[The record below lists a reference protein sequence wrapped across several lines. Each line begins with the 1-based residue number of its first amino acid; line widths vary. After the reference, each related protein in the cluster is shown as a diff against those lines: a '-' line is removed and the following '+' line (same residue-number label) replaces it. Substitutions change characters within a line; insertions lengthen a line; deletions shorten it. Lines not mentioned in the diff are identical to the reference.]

1 MRLINLKF
9 LSNFFLVSL
18 KTIPNFIKLI
28 KDSIANKTENNKN
41 IEEIIKKAFK
51 NYKQEKHIK
60 IYHSFEECENIIK
73 QNLISENNFIIVDE
87 YFFQYMNLNIN
98 DKNKKQV
105 VINIDKNK
113 SLYSITFP
121 IDNKNLNFIE
131 LNPGIYQLKENTL
144 NTKESFEN
152 KHNSSLLNIVKS
164 K

>member
-1 MRLINLKF
+1 M
-9 LSNFFLVSL
+9 
-18 KTIPNFIKLI
+18 
-28 KDSIANKTENNKN
+28 
-41 IEEIIKKAFK
+41 
-51 NYKQEKHIK
+51 Q
-60 IYHSFEECENIIK
+60 NIIK

-87 YFFQYMNLNIN
+87 YFFQYMNININ

-152 KHNSSLLNIVKS
+152 KHNTSLLNIVKS
-164 K
+164 KYIIYKITSYMKDKNYLLKLIQYSKYIQEK